1 MYDDPDLLGHVYAGP
16 YLALEPDFALVVEDD
31 GGVAG
36 YTLGAPD
43 TRRFISAWGERWLP
57 RLAGHYPEPAQP
69 DGPPSE
75 RVRWLLHHPERMDR
89 GGILERYPSH
99 LHIDLLP
106 RAQGRWL
113 GRALITALFERLS
126 DAGSPG
132 VHLGVHPDNERA
144 IAFYRKLG
152 FADLDG
158 AGLMGLRLSAF

>member
-43 TRRFISAWGERWLP
+43 TRQFISAWRERWLP
-57 RLAGHYPEPAQP
+57 RLARNYPPPTQP
-69 DGPPSE
+69 DDAPDD
-75 RVRWLLHHPERMDR
+75 RARWLLHHPERMDR
-89 GGILERYPSH
+89 GDVLDRYPSH

-106 RAQGRWL
+106 RAQGRGL
-113 GRALITALFERLS
+113 GRALLTALLARLG
-126 DAGSPG
+126 DVGSPG

-144 IAFYRKLG
+144 ITFYRKLG
-152 FADLDG
+152 FVDLDG
-158 AGLMGLRLSAF
+158 AGLMGRGLPAA